1 MDVKISGDNLI
12 DSITKDKV
20 DKDNVENTLIGLT
33 SSTLIDIVPV
43 KSSFAETLTES
54 MSKNYDLN
62 LTDS

>member
-12 DSITKDKV
+12 DSITKDK

-33 SSTLIDIVPV
+33 SSTLIDIVPD
-43 KSSFAETLTES
+43 KSSFAETLTEN